1 MKFKKIVSVDDI
13 GFTAASL
20 RKLQSFSS
28 EPIAISEVDP
38 SSADEVAERMEGADC
53 VLVSWRTPIT
63 RRHIEAAPDLKYVG
77 MCCSLYDEVSAN
89 VDIAA
94 AKEFEVKVCG
104 VRDYADDGM
113 VELLLAQLIFL
124 IKGIGGLQWQDE
136 PRELKSLRLGVI
148 GLGATGGMMARAA
161 QGLGVDVVYFSR
173 SRKPGFEERG
183 IRFRKLADL
192 LRTSDVVTTHLPRHT
207 RLLGSQEFALLREG
221 TILVNT
227 SIGPTFEVEAFR
239 EWMSSGRNFAIMD
252 AVGAGE
258 FAEEFSRIP
267 RLVFHDLVAGWSQE
281 ARGRLAEGAIANVRK
296 HLETAESSSEK
307 KRSA

>member
-1 MKFKKIVSVDDI
+1 MKFKKIVGIDDI
-13 GFTAASL
+13 GFTEASL
-20 RKLQSFSS
+20 RKLQSFSA
-28 EPIAISEVDP
+28 EPIAISAVDP
-38 SSADEVAERMEGADC
+38 SSSEEVAERMKGADC

-63 RRHIEAAPDLKYVG
+63 RRHIEAAPDLKYIG

-94 AKEFEVKVCG
+94 AKEFQVKVSG

-124 IKGIGGLQWQDE
+124 LKGIGGLQWQAE
-136 PRELKSLRLGVI
+136 ARELQSLRMGVI

-161 QGLGVDVVYFSR
+161 QALGVDVVYFSR
-173 SRKPGFEERG
+173 SRQPDAEERG

-207 RLLGSQEFALLREG
+207 RLLGAQEFALLREG
-221 TILVNT
+221 TILINT
-227 SIGPTFEVEAFR
+227 SIGPTFDVEAFR
-239 EWMSSGRNFAIMD
+239 AWMSSGRNFAIMD

-258 FAEEFSRIP
+258 FGDEFSRIP
-267 RLVFHDLVAGWSQE
+267 RLIFHDLVAGWSQE
-281 ARGRLAEGAIANVRK
+281 ARVRLAEGAIANVRL
-296 HLETAESSSEK
+296 HLEAGESSAEA